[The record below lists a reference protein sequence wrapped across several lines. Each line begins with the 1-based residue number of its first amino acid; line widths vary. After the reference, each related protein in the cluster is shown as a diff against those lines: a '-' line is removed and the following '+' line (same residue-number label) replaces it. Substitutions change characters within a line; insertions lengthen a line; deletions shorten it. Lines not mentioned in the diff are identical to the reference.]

1 MGAFCFL
8 GRWMITHSGAKI
20 DASIRRQLKIQDNV
34 STDSREIED
43 LLQMAR
49 KATREKEL
57 PRVIEACE

>member
-8 GRWMITHSGAKI
+8 GCWMITHSSAKI
-20 DASIRRQLKIQDNV
+20 DTSIRRQLKIQDNV

-49 KATREKEL
+49 TVSYTHLTLPTKA
-57 PRVIEACE
+57 